1 WSIFG
6 STALAAKLAL
16 VLIGAALLFLVS
28 ERFLR
33 RGKRFAAG
41 TARWRKQAP
50 LPLSTGGKIAAVLF
64 CTALLAFGM
73 LIPVIWLAV
82 KAVHITPDW
91 PRLISATQSTLLL
104 SSSGTVLTLLLAT
117 L

>member
-1 WSIFG
+1 
-6 STALAAKLAL
+6 ALAAKLAL
-16 VLIGAALLFLVS
+16 VLIGAALLFLVT

-50 LPLSTGGKIAAVLF
+50 LPLSTGGQIAAVLF
-64 CTALLAFGM
+64 CTLLMLLGM
-73 LIPVIWLAV
+73 LIPVAWLVA
-82 KAVHITPDW
+82 KAIHISPDW

-104 SSSGTVLTLLLAT
+104 SSSGTALTLLLAT